1 MPKEVATQT
10 TGRAVCT
17 CIVADTCIAAI
28 LIPATQNQVLGSKG
42 ETESEDLDRE
52 MEKEK
57 EKWVINISSTPLT
70 PDQEKLLAHGPNYAV
85 VPKEPPIAQYVAAVE
100 NACTKLEEGK
110 AEEFRVQVKLAIQK
124 IKPLRSNLTRG
135 ERRAIAE
142 LKKDESRMI
151 LTADKGVALV
161 VINTEDYI
169 KKAEDLLSQN
179 TYRALTSDP
188 TMRLKTKMINLL
200 KSIKSKGGIS
210 EELYK
215 RLNPTGAGSPK
226 FYGLPKI
233 HKPGMPLR
241 PIVSSIGAV
250 TYHTS
255 KEVARILKP
264 LVGKS
269 EHHVKNTQDFIESIK
284 GIHLSEDQCMVS
296 YDVKALFTSV
306 PTTKA
311 CIIIKPEVRRRSR
324 AKSENLIVHR

>member
-1 MPKEVATQT
+1 
-10 TGRAVCT
+10 
-17 CIVADTCIAAI
+17 
-28 LIPATQNQVLGSKG
+28 
-42 ETESEDLDRE
+42 
-52 MEKEK
+52 MEKSK
-57 EKWVINISSTPLT
+57 DKWVINISNTPLT
-70 PDQEKLLAHGPNYAV
+70 AEQEKLLAHGPNYAI
-85 VPKEPPIAQYVAAVE
+85 VPREPPIAQYVTAIE

-110 AEEFRVQVKLAIQK
+110 AEEFRVQVKSAIQK
-124 IKPLRSNLTRG
+124 IKPPRPNLTRG
-135 ERRAIAE
+135 ERKAITE
-142 LKKDESRMI
+142 LKKDKSRMV

-161 VINTEDYI
+161 VLNTEDYL
-169 KKAEDLLSQN
+169 KKAEDLLKQN

-200 KSIKSKGGIS
+200 KTIKAKGRLS
-210 EELYK
+210 EDMYRRLY
-215 RLNPTGAGSPK
+215 PTGAGSPK

-241 PIVSSIGAV
+241 PIVSSIGGV

-306 PTTKA
+306 PTTKPA
-311 CIIIKPEVRRRSR
+311 SSSDKGWKKTQS
-324 AKSENLIVHR
+324 